1 MKKIVFIFLL
11 LFSGLLV
18 YWFFDA
24 NIIFFKVTG
33 ITHLPSGNW
42 NHSPVAL
49 LIRNYLPDFLWAMAV
64 MNTAVFIWEKKFP
77 MIYVYMLFALPFL
90 SEIMQVFK
98 LVPGTFDWYDLL
110 VYVIVFIFVLSIKK
124 RTHEKEV

>member
-1 MKKIVFIFLL
+1 
-11 LFSGLLV
+11 
-18 YWFFDA
+18 
-24 NIIFFKVTG
+24 
-33 ITHLPSGNW
+33 
-42 NHSPVAL
+42 
-49 LIRNYLPDFLWAMAV
+49 
-64 MNTAVFIWEKKFP
+64 
-77 MIYVYMLFALPFL
+77 MLFALPFL